1 MPWNTRTYIRISISS
16 KLVSIQNVISFC
28 LNLNTGR
35 RGATEID
42 EAKLAPSLNLSP
54 GAYLLLHTWAF
65 GRRSAPDSMTAVCR
79 KGGEGW
85 EAGERSL
92 EGGPRVPLSS
102 VERKKNR

>member
-1 MPWNTRTYIRISISS
+1 MMPWNTRTYIRISISS

-79 KGGEGW
+79 SSRERGVKAGRLGR
-85 EAGERSL
+85 EAW
-92 EGGPRVPLSS
+92 RVALVCP
-102 VERKKNR
+102 